1 MRTAIWSVSLSMSR
15 LDPAPT
21 RRSFCSLMRA
31 SPPSTC
37 VRSCFVDTF
46 CPQKLPQMLLLVA
59 GGLKC
64 FLSKP
69 LPGIMEPFERCMMQ
83 ADPSVVRDMLRHCMV
98 ARIATLSR
106 AGRPSVTPLYFVVL
120 DDHIWLGTVDWT
132 LAARNVRSDQ
142 RASILFAVEQEPASH
157 HVLRITG

>member
-1 MRTAIWSVSLSMSR
+1 
-15 LDPAPT
+15 
-21 RRSFCSLMRA
+21 
-31 SPPSTC
+31 
-37 VRSCFVDTF
+37 
-46 CPQKLPQMLLLVA
+46 
-59 GGLKC
+59 
-64 FLSKP
+64 
-69 LPGIMEPFERCMMQ
+69 MMQ

-157 HVLRITG
+157 HVLRITGHARVRTDPQAQRAYRLRVACKYVFTPGAIRNVLTHLWLLPLRRAYHAQAAQQGQPCVIEVSPEQVELLNDEMFS